1 MFVFGRRGVARAGP
15 ISPAAV
21 HRLHRFPSRKRPA
34 QASASRSG
42 AGRGRPDDSPQPRSD
57 SVDYALRLSLYGR
70 PPRTIHFA
78 QHVQLLK

>member
-21 HRLHRFPSRKRPA
+21 HRLHRLPSRGRPA

-42 AGRGRPDDSPQPRSD
+42 AGRGRPDDSRGATWSITHYIFLCT
-57 SVDYALRLSLYGR
+57 VDRPVPSILRNSY
-70 PPRTIHFA
+70 
-78 QHVQLLK
+78 